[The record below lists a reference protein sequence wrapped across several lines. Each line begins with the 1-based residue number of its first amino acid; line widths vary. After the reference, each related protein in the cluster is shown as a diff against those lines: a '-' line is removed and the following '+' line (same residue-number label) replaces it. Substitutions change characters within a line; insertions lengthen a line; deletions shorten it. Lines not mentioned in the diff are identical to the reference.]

1 MENFQYSIQLNDR
14 DWAEFYSAAEECSL
28 IPAALATAE
37 ELGVSD
43 IEQGDGEAG
52 SPRTARLITV
62 RAGST
67 PAPGPGPCPPHGVP
81 GETAPPRPIPGH
93 LFLEEV
99 LSGREDEMD
108 LGSGRRVLC
117 ESDTPGSPQQTPL
130 MPSAQDRQL
139 PCFSGADSAG
149 PASQAMEKPLQAQD
163 SSRDEVGQAA
173 ERAVAAPFAVQ
184 AGWGLAVV
192 PHSHLPEGAPQEGEL
207 SGEHLQGSPEKAESE
222 RPVHAA
228 DVSSPA
234 LAASW
239 GMERP
244 AGEKANW
251 SLCLEPGLPDPTGDI
266 SQNPSAESLQPTCSR
281 IPGESRPAG
290 KNPGER
296 LGLGQALTAP
306 GSPGDSPDVV
316 QPRGPVHQGTPT
328 AAVTPSHAAVALQS
342 STLAMEFLT
351 SSALSRESKGE
362 GIVAKPALGGLEGED
377 EAQRGGILTC
387 GMLGDEGRGLALGR
401 QAVSAPRSKA
411 VKGPAVQPFP
421 GELKKTSHARP
432 KQATGLG
439 IHENMS
445 LNQSSKPTAS
455 QREECRSTTG
465 KALRHGSTVAV
476 AGDAEDGAQGRQRSG
491 LLGGMFPHHSAAED
505 SQEGAIPALT
515 WPEMYDYFF
524 CDAQEQG
531 GEMNSLGGVAK
542 TPISPC
548 EKEQEVPEMYG
559 PEMYEYFFNEPE
571 ESGGGGSK
579 DTFVEPDKISTLEQ
593 TSSPCESREDLGSTI
608 AGEPGG
614 VISIPEVYEHFF
626 TDGASGRRSWG
637 RIFLRMPALEARKA
651 MAALKSFLQKPM
663 HLVRRSPSDR
673 GVPVPRGS
681 IKRLSLLQLRPPGR
695 IQLKPEDLGMAPALA
710 GCSSCRKA
718 PPSPSSHAGGHVPG
732 LRCLCILGREDVR
745 SAGSGRVEDCVTGKR
760 RHPLCHPVLQTAGHR
775 RTTRNLDTPAWP
787 SQRHVPW
794 AREEE
799 SEGRHS
805 LHLALWQ

>member
-99 LSGREDEMD
+99 LSGSEDEMD

-139 PCFSGADSAG
+139 PCFSGAGSAG
-149 PASQAMEKPLQAQD
+149 PASHAMEKPLQAQD
-163 SSRDEVGQAA
+163 SSHDEVGQAA

-184 AGWGLAVV
+184 AGRGLAVV

-266 SQNPSAESLQPTCSR
+266 SQNPSAEPLQPACSR

-296 LGLGQALTAP
+296 LGLGQALSAP

-342 STLAMEFLT
+342 STLAIEFLT

-377 EAQRGGILTC
+377 EAQQGGILTC
-387 GMLGDEGRGLALGR
+387 GMLGDEGRGLALGG

-465 KALRHGSTVAV
+465 KALRLGSTVAV

-531 GEMNSLGGVAK
+531 EEMNNLGGAAK

-548 EKEQEVPEMYG
+548 EKEQEVPEIRSKRQEELGADLPAHAGLGGKKSHGSFEILPAKANAPGQTQPLRPRG
-559 PEMYEYFFNEPE
+559 PGPTRFHKEALP
-571 ESGGGGSK
+571 
-579 DTFVEPDKISTLEQ
+579 
-593 TSSPCESREDLGSTI
+593 SPAEASREN
-608 AGEPGG
+608 
-614 VISIPEVYEHFF
+614 
-626 TDGASGRRSWG
+626 
-637 RIFLRMPALEARKA
+637 PAEARGFRDGPCT
-651 MAALKSFLQKPM
+651 S
-663 HLVRRSPSDR
+663 
-673 GVPVPRGS
+673 
-681 IKRLSLLQLRPPGR
+681 
-695 IQLKPEDLGMAPALA
+695 
-710 GCSSCRKA
+710 RKA

-745 SAGSGRVEDCVTGKR
+745 SAGSGRMEDCVTGKR

>member
-99 LSGREDEMD
+99 LSGSEDEMD
-108 LGSGRRVLC
+108 LGSGSRFLC
-117 ESDTPGSPQQTPL
+117 ESDTPRSPQQTPL

-139 PCFSGADSAG
+139 PCFSEAGFAG
-149 PASQAMEKPLQAQD
+149 PASHAMEKPLQAQD
-163 SSRDEVGQAA
+163 SSRNEVGQAA

-184 AGWGLAVV
+184 AGGGLAVV
-192 PHSHLPEGAPQEGEL
+192 PHDHLPEGAPQEGAL
-207 SGEHLQGSPEKAESE
+207 PGEHLQGSPEKAESE

-234 LAASW
+234 LAAS
-239 GMERP
+239 GGIERP

-251 SLCLEPGLPDPTGDI
+251 SLCLEPGLPDPNSDI
-266 SQNPSAESLQPTCSR
+266 SQNPSAEPLQPTCSR

-316 QPRGPVHQGTPT
+316 QPRRPAHQGDSREHQGTLT
-328 AAVTPSHAAVALQS
+328 AIVTPSHGAVALQS
-342 STLAMEFLT
+342 STLTMEFLT
-351 SSALSRESKGE
+351 SSALLRESKGE

-377 EAQRGGILTC
+377 EAQRGGTLTC
-387 GMLGDEGRGLALGR
+387 GMLGDEGRGLALGG
-401 QAVSAPRSKA
+401 QAVNAPRSKA

-421 GELKKTSHARP
+421 GELKKTSRARP
-432 KQATGLG
+432 KQATDLG

-445 LNQSSKPTAS
+445 LNQSSRPTAS
-455 QREECRSTTG
+455 QREEWRSTTG
-465 KALRHGSTVAV
+465 KPLRLGSTMAV
-476 AGDAEDGAQGRQRSG
+476 GGDAEDGAQGRQRSG
-491 LLGGMFPHHSAAED
+491 LLGGLFPHHSAAED

-542 TPISPC
+542 TPMSPC

-571 ESGGGGSK
+571 ENGSK
-579 DTFVEPDKISTLEQ
+579 DTFVETDRISTLEQ
-593 TSSPCESREDLGSTI
+593 TSSSCESREDPGSAK

-626 TDGASGRRSWG
+626 TDGARGRRSWG
-637 RIFLRMPALEARKA
+637 RIFLRMPGLEARKA

-663 HLVRRSPSDR
+663 RLVRRSPSDR

-710 GCSSCRKA
+710 ERPRPPLALTQEDMCLVFVAFASWAVKTSDLQA
-718 PPSPSSHAGGHVPG
+718 PDAWKTVLLANVGT
-732 LRCLCILGREDVR
+732 L
-745 SAGSGRVEDCVTGKR
+745 SAIRYFR
-760 RHPLCHPVLQTAGHR
+760 RQAI
-775 RTTRNLDTPAWP
+775 
-787 SQRHVPW
+787 
-794 AREEE
+794 
-799 SEGRHS
+799 EGRHGT
-805 LHLALWQ
+805 